1 MSKSF
6 LVPTG
11 SIIREYLIEYGFTQK
26 EACQRLGIS
35 EKHFSNVINGNS
47 RLTEEFALKL
57 ENLLPVPA
65 SYWLNIEIKYREY
78 LARVNQEA
86 ELTKL
91 DLKSIAKRFRFSE
104 VFHGLDWSIERQ
116 ANEMLKLLKIN
127 SFESFEKVYDVI
139 PARFMEDGGQKEAI
153 AIWLNM
159 CEKEID
165 LQNNIPEGTKF
176 SICKLKK
183 DLEEFKCLAL
193 NDNVSRAF
201 LNCRKLCNK
210 NGINLV
216 VVEALSGCKVRGV
229 ITMKKGVP
237 TIYLSGRFKTHDHI
251 WFAFMHEIGHLLKH
265 FNSQD
270 MIISDDKFDLS
281 IENEANVFARDFFVN
296 RSSYEK
302 FIQKKQFS
310 VSDIVSFAKTQ
321 DVLPGIIV
329 AFLQHDKQISN
340 SAFANLKIRFDIN
353 DVKLELGW

>member
-11 SIIREYLIEYGFTQK
+11 SIIKEYLVEYGFTQK
-26 EACQRLGIS
+26 EACQRLEIS
-35 EKHFSNVINGNS
+35 EKHFSNVLNGNS
-47 RLTEEFALKL
+47 RLTEDVALKL

-65 SYWLNIEIKYREY
+65 SYWLNLEAKYREY
-78 LARVNQEA
+78 LARVSQENQ
-86 ELTKL
+86 LTKL
-91 DLKSIAKRFRFSE
+91 DLKEIAKRFKFAE
-104 VFHGLDWSIERQ
+104 VFRGIDWSIERQ
-116 ANEMLKLLKIN
+116 AIEMLKLLKIN

-139 PARFMEDGGQKEAI
+139 PARFMEDGGEKEAI

-165 LQNNIPEGTKF
+165 LQNNIPDGTKF
-176 SICKLKK
+176 SLNNFKK
-183 DLEEFKCLAL
+183 DLEEFKWLAL

-216 VVEALSGCKVRGV
+216 VVEAITGCKVRGV
-229 ITMKKGVP
+229 ITTKKGVP

-270 MIISDDKFDLS
+270 MIISDDNFDLS
-281 IENEANVFARDFFVN
+281 IESEANDFARDFFVN
-296 RSSYEK
+296 RVSYENFK
-302 FIQKKQFS
+302 QQKKFT
-310 VSDIVSFAKTQ
+310 VAEIVNFAKSQ

-329 AFLQHDKQISN
+329 AFLQHDKQITN
-340 SAFANLKIRFDIN
+340 SSFANLKIRFDIK
-353 DVKLELGW
+353 DVKLEL